1 MPSLGDILSAAL
13 AQLGWPGLLVAMF
26 LIFTVDSMVIPT
38 LPEIFTIAFYL
49 QYRSL
54 GLEPVTWAVA
64 ILTMAVLGE
73 IAGNGSIYLIVSRLL
88 VQKKRMPKL
97 IDRAV
102 KAWSQLL
109 IVRGERVI
117 LVNRFAPAVP
127 FLGVFI
133 AVCNWRVKRSFLYIV
148 VGSVVKYS
156 LLLALVGWLSVEYD
170 PQLAQWLTLAA
181 VVVIVA
187 LSVAAAMIRRKRILG
202 KPPPAQKN

>member
-13 AQLGWPGLLVAMF
+13 AQLGWPGLLVAIF

-49 QYRSL
+49 QYGSL

-64 ILTMAVLGE
+64 ILMMAVLGE

-148 VGSVVKYS
+148 VGSLVKYS

-181 VVVIVA
+181 VIVIVA
-187 LSVAAAMIRRKRILG
+187 LSVAAAIIRRKRILG
-202 KPPPAQKN
+202 EAPPAQKN

>member
-1 MPSLGDILSAAL
+1 MPSLGDVLSAAL
-13 AQLGWPGLLVAMF
+13 AQLGWPGLLIAIF
-26 LIFTVDSMVIPT
+26 LIFMVDSMVIPT
-38 LPEIFTIAFYL
+38 LPELFTIAFYL
-49 QYRSL
+49 QYGSL
-54 GLEPVTWAVA
+54 GLEPLTWAAA
-64 ILTMAVLGE
+64 ILLMAVLGE
-73 IAGNGSIYLIVSRLL
+73 IAGNGSIYLAVSRLL
-88 VQKKRMPKL
+88 VQKKRMPRL

-102 KAWSQLL
+102 KAWSQFL

-133 AVCNWRVKRSFLYIV
+133 AVCSWRVKLSFLYIV

-156 LLLALVGWLSVEYD
+156 LLLALVGWLSIEYD

-181 VVVIVA
+181 VIVIVA
-187 LSVAAAMIRRKRILG
+187 LSVAAAMIRRRRILG

>member
-13 AQLGWPGLLVAMF
+13 AQLGWPGLLVAIF
-26 LIFTVDSMVIPT
+26 LIFMVDSMVIPT
-38 LPEIFTIAFYL
+38 LPELFTIAFYL
-49 QYRSL
+49 QYGSL

-64 ILTMAVLGE
+64 ILAMAVLGE

-97 IDRAV
+97 IDKAV
-102 KAWSQLL
+102 KAWSQFL

-133 AVCNWRVKRSFLYIV
+133 AVCNWRVRRSFLYIV
-148 VGSVVKYS
+148 LGSLVKYS

-187 LSVAAAMIRRKRILG
+187 LSVAAAIIRRKRILG
-202 KPPPAQKN
+202 KAPPAQKN